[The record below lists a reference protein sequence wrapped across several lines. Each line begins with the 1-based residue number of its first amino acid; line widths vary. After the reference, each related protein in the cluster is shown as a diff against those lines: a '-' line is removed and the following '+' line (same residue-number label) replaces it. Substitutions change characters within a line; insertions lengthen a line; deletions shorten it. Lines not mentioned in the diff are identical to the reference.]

1 MGGYRT
7 ARGGWEAAVKL
18 DSTPAA
24 GARPHLAA
32 QRRQRLARKEEA
44 DARHEAVAHGVA
56 QILAELPG
64 GALGGLQ
71 GDVAGKPP
79 GDKDIDGAPAAIAAL
94 DETVVAHVG
103 QIGLAQNPARCFDPL
118 DPPDFLNP

>member
-71 GDVAGKPP
+71 GDGAGKPL
-79 GDKDIDGAPAAIAAL
+79 GDKDIDGAPPEIAAP
-94 DETVVAHVG
+94 DKTGVAHVG
-103 QIGLAQNPARCFDPL
+103 PIGRARNPPGRLAL
-118 DPPDFLNP
+118 VSPPGFP